1 MSDRGSRL
9 SLGILLVH
17 AVAVQVVSYALRPSI
32 SYSLLEIGGDGLII
46 GIAAASFAVPPLLL
60 AVPAGRLADRVGERV
75 SLVLGACALIAAC
88 VVAWIGSSSLVGL
101 VVATSLLGVGVL
113 FSVVGEQA
121 WVMRDATS
129 GRLDASFGLYTLAT
143 STGQMLG
150 PVLLLL
156 PGGESKPGAGFIV
169 LACAAVAVLGFVL
182 SFFVRP
188 NIIVRDASASG
199 RERMLP
205 EAARLL
211 RRKGVVQ
218 ALVASSLV
226 LTSLDLLLAYLPLLA
241 QERGL
246 APAVLSAMLIA
257 RGFATMASRFLLGRL
272 TVRFGRR
279 RVLVVTCCAAAVSLS
294 VLAVPVPV
302 WALITASV
310 AYGFAAG
317 TVQPLTMSWMTL
329 LTPRGQRGVAASMRL
344 VGNRAGQTMLPLA
357 AALLSSA
364 SGAAPVFLATGV
376 SLLLAGW
383 LSRVAPNGDQA
394 R

>member
-1 MSDRGSRL
+1 MSTQGPRL
-9 SLGILLVH
+9 SLTILLIH

-32 SYSLLEIGGDGLII
+32 SYGLLDIGGDGLII

-75 SLVLGACALIAAC
+75 PLVVGACALTAAC
-88 VVAWIGSSSLVGL
+88 VVAWVGAASLVGL
-101 VVATSLLGVGVL
+101 VVATTLLGVGVL

-121 WVMRDATS
+121 WVMRDAAT
-129 GRLDASFGLYTLAT
+129 GRLDAAFGLYTLAT

-150 PVLLLL
+150 PVLLLI
-156 PGGESKPGAGFIV
+156 PGGASTPDAGPIV
-169 LACAAVAVLGFVL
+169 LACAAVAVVSLAL

-188 NIIVRDASASG
+188 NTISRDGAGPG
-199 RERMLP
+199 RERVLSD
-205 EAARLL
+205 AARLL

-246 APAVLSAMLIA
+246 APAALSAMLIA
-257 RGFATMASRFLLGRL
+257 RGLATMAARFLLGRL
-272 TVRFGRR
+272 TARFGRR
-279 RVLVVTCCAAAVSLS
+279 AVLVVTCCAAAVSLS
-294 VLAVPVPV
+294 VLAVPVPL
-302 WALITASV
+302 WALLAASV

-317 TVQPLTMSWMTL
+317 AVQPLTMSWMTL
-329 LTPRGQRGVAASMRL
+329 LTSRRQRGVAASMRL
-344 VGNRAGQTMLPLA
+344 VGNRAGQTVLPLA
-357 AALLSSA
+357 AAVLSSA

-376 SLLLAGW
+376 SLLVAGW
-383 LSRVAPNGDQA
+383 LSRVAPNGDEA